1 MPAETART
9 YLQPQ
14 KSPSRQ
20 SLSLRKSS
28 ASLRGL
34 PDENAVGQHSLAH
47 ELAVALMPEPSAG
60 SRLLAEEF
68 GIEYDEGAEGIDS
81 DPHAA
86 EGNPDINVEEPS
98 FADHSFEGT
107 QDEEPSEGATE
118 DVPQDMD
125 PEFGEPAPAPQRAP
139 RAPEQDP
146 MQVLAQ
152 NLESTDKFLVH
163 LRTVDSTD
171 ANPLQ
176 HQSTLERIAGD
187 VIRRLEETVRDREGQ
202 VRELLEYERE
212 FRKIAGEVGGNDA
225 LSHLDELQ
233 NDIADEVDA
242 PATSPTTSRAPR
254 MEDSMRHSHGASTDW
269 DVEEPSPSTS
279 PTATTFKIPP
289 PPPNPVGPPTPAAT
303 LPHLTHVRT
312 ITTSLVASLTTISE
326 QAQVTG
332 AATTDAGRRLRALKN
347 KLGGWRTE
355 WEAAERSRLKIEK
368 WEQDIARG
376 AVPNRRQE
384 VEEHLK
390 AFELALKDAGLKTD
404 AIMAAS

>member
-1 MPAETART
+1 MPADTARS
-9 YLQPQ
+9 YLAPH

-20 SLSLRKSS
+20 SISLRKSS

-86 EGNPDINVEEPS
+86 EGNPEIAVDEPS
-98 FADHSFEGT
+98 FADHSFDGPHDDT
-107 QDEEPSEGATE
+107 VSEGATE
-118 DVPQDMD
+118 SQDMD
-125 PEFGEPAPAPQRAP
+125 PEFGEPAPTVQRAP

-146 MQVLAQ
+146 MQVLSQ
-152 NLESTDKFLVH
+152 NLEFTDKFLVH

-176 HQSTLERIAGD
+176 HQSTLERLAGD

-233 NDIADEVDA
+233 NDIADEVEADA

-254 MEDSMRHSHGASTDW
+254 MEDSLRHARAPSSDW
-269 DVEEPSPSTS
+269 DADEPSPSSS
-279 PTATTFKIPP
+279 PTVPTFQIPP
-289 PPPNPVGPPTPAAT
+289 PPPAPSGPPTPAMT
-303 LPHLTHVRT
+303 LPHLTHIRAL
-312 ITTSLVASLTTISE
+312 TTSLVTSLTTISE

-332 AATTDAGRRLRALKN
+332 AATTDAGRRIRALKN

-355 WEAAERSRLKIEK
+355 WEAAERSRIKIEK
-368 WEQDIARG
+368 WEQESSRSG
-376 AVPNRRQE
+376 VPSRRQE

>member
-1 MPAETART
+1 MPADTARS
-9 YLQPQ
+9 YLAPH

-20 SLSLRKSS
+20 SISLRKSS

-34 PDENAVGQHSLAH
+34 PDENA
-47 ELAVALMPEPSAG
+47 PSAG

-86 EGNPDINVEEPS
+86 EGNPEIAVDEPS
-98 FADHSFEGT
+98 FADHSFDGPHDDT
-107 QDEEPSEGATE
+107 VSEGATE
-118 DVPQDMD
+118 SQDMD
-125 PEFGEPAPAPQRAP
+125 PNLASRHHCTKGP

-146 MQVLAQ
+146 MQVLSQ
-152 NLESTDKFLVH
+152 NLEFTDKFLVH

-176 HQSTLERIAGD
+176 HQSTLERLAGD

-212 FRKIAGEVGGNDA
+212 FRKIAGE
-225 LSHLDELQ
+225 
-233 NDIADEVDA
+233 NDIADEVEADA

-254 MEDSMRHSHGASTDW
+254 MEDSLRHARAPSSDW
-269 DVEEPSPSTS
+269 DADEPSPSSS
-279 PTATTFKIPP
+279 PTVPTFQIPP
-289 PPPNPVGPPTPAAT
+289 PPPAPSGPPTPAMT
-303 LPHLTHVRT
+303 LPHLTHIRAL
-312 ITTSLVASLTTISE
+312 TTSLVTSLTTISE

-332 AATTDAGRRLRALKN
+332 AATTDAGRRIRALKN

-355 WEAAERSRLKIEK
+355 WEAAERSRIKIEK
-368 WEQDIARG
+368 WEQESTRSG
-376 AVPNRRQE
+376 
-384 VEEHLK
+384 